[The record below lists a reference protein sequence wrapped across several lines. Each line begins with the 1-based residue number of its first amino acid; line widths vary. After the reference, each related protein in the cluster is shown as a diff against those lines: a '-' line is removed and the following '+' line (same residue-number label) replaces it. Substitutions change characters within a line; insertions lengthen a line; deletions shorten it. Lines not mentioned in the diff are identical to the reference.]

1 MEKLDSIF
9 FPNSAFFS
17 PFYNY
22 SQLWFTYILQCK
34 DSAKLLYHSNSVL
47 QFQSQ
52 KKPKTKQKIHALPL
66 QKKNKTKNQI
76 KNSNLSYS
84 NT

>member
-52 KKPKTKQKIHALPL
+52 KNPKQNKKYMPCPSKKKQK
-66 QKKNKTKNQI
+66 QKPN
-76 KNSNLSYS
+76 
-84 NT
+84 